1 MNQKNA
7 FAFLFLIICA
17 LSIPATG
24 LFAQSTSAIHAK
36 ELVSA
41 KNPDSP
47 TNIANALLL
56 DHTITRMIDS
66 SARRPISAGVSMD
79 KNITSTVM
87 APDQSKASEWFKSPT
102 PYLTYQ
108 YTNQSDKRPNFA
120 GYDGDINSVQVGLDF
135 LTLGDVLV
143 GAVYTGTDA
152 DLRYETGGV
161 GPLRSTDTY
170 ESESHS
176 INLYASKTFAD
187 WLLLG
192 ATAGYT
198 KSHSSQIDEVFAAA
212 PGGPIPSVISTLNGD
227 GFSIAPFIGAYRTW
241 GAWTVATVPTYLL
254 QTATYQE
261 ERVNSTNPADQSG
274 GTLIWKNKV
283 DYAVNEKVILGLKMD
298 FNQVLHVNGV
308 GATASN
314 LRIDDNWVTF
324 GPKATFY
331 PFEKWEVNLAY
342 ENDLFNQTYDN
353 HRLTFG
359 TSYAF

>member
-24 LFAQSTSAIHAK
+24 LFAQSSIHAK
-36 ELVSA
+36 ELNSA

-47 TNIANALLL
+47 TNIANTLLL

-66 SARRPISAGVSMD
+66 SARQPISAGVSMD
-79 KNITSTVM
+79 KNIISTIM
-87 APDQSKASEWFKSPT
+87 APDESKASEWFKSPT

-135 LTLGDVLV
+135 LTLGNVLV
-143 GAVYTGTDA
+143 GAVYTGTVSNLKYDEGRVNGI
-152 DLRYETGGV
+152 DSY
-161 GPLRSTDTY
+161 D
-170 ESESHS
+170 SESHS
-176 INLYASKTFAD
+176 INIYASKTFAD
-187 WLLLG
+187 WFLLG
-192 ATAGYT
+192 ATTGYT
-198 KSHSSQIDEVFAAA
+198 KSHSSQTDEVFL
-212 PGGPIPSVISTLNGD
+212 PSVISTLNGD
-227 GFSIAPFIGAYRTW
+227 GFSVAPFIGAYRTW

-254 QTATYQE
+254 QTATFQE

-308 GATASN
+308 GAVSPTLPTTASPSDK
-314 LRIDDNWVTF
+314 RIDDNWVTF